1 MSMQNVNDKLSIC
14 EVIRKANDLCQS
26 DSNNDKEIRR
36 LLEIAEG
43 MGKVMFARMLE
54 MGKELDKDVWIE
66 WENDNKEYAELV
78 KKRNSESYKWG
89 IK

>member
-1 MSMQNVNDKLSIC
+1 MQSINDKQSIC
-14 EVIRKANDLCQS
+14 EVIRQVNDICQS
-26 DSNNDKEIRR
+26 NSDKDREVRR

-54 MGKELDKDVWIE
+54 MGKELGKDVWIE
-66 WENDNKEYAELV
+66 WEKNHKDQSELV
-78 KKRNSESYKWG
+78 KMRNSESYKWG